1 VQIADAHVYSRA
13 CATNSDKSCQKRLA
27 CPRGAICSSGALR
40 LCGPGHWADAISQSC
55 KQCVQGSFC
64 VGGVSVLCP
73 IGASTSVVGATS
85 AAYCFC
91 RFDLRKQYFP
101 GTVIGFACLQTPQS
115 TAEKARDR
123 SAYPV
128 IAAREGGVMGVRS
141 VASIGGGG
149 GDAGGDRNLF
159 QVHANAR
166 STFVVDYAH
175 RATPER
181 EAAVMAVV
189 GVLDTR
195 FMHIAVHIVLHTA
208 AHPDVDQQ
216 LDETAPGTVAAAATT
231 LTEDPGQH
239 KWLYSI
245 NVSLVDTGAS
255 RGLNIHNSQIVV
267 LRSHMD
273 APDEERH
280 SACANIA
287 ARHQRWRHRPGKTF
301 VYAGEHVNPS
311 DTRRTRMG
319 ENLATP
325 IKRQLQ
331 PSVFQDV

>member
-1 VQIADAHVYSRA
+1 
-13 CATNSDKSCQKRLA
+13 
-27 CPRGAICSSGALR
+27 
-40 LCGPGHWADAISQSC
+40 
-55 KQCVQGSFC
+55 
-64 VGGVSVLCP
+64 
-73 IGASTSVVGATS
+73 
-85 AAYCFC
+85 
-91 RFDLRKQYFP
+91 
-101 GTVIGFACLQTPQS
+101 
-115 TAEKARDR
+115 
-123 SAYPV
+123 V

-255 RGLNIHNSQIVV
+255 RGLNLHNSQIVV

-273 APDEERH
+273 AADEER
-280 SACANIA
+280 SADAVGTVRVRIYCCKTPTLAPSSWENF
-287 ARHQRWRHRPGKTF
+287 RLRWR
-301 VYAGEHVNPS
+301 A
-311 DTRRTRMG
+311 
-319 ENLATP
+319 
-325 IKRQLQ
+325 RQ
-331 PSVFQDV
+331 PE